1 MTSMTLAVILQ
12 AACLSTGANKT
23 YAEAHRDN
31 AETGRPLVVL
41 VGADWCPACRD
52 MKNSALP
59 QVEKDGVLAKVA
71 FAVVN
76 TDRDGELAHK
86 LMQGSSIP
94 QLIMYRKTNGGWM
107 RQSLVGSQS
116 PGQIESFIKQALESS
131 VIPAS
136 TVAGR

>member
-1 MTSMTLAVILQ
+1 MTSMTLAAILQ
-12 AACLSTGANKT
+12 AACLSTGAQT
-23 YAEAHRDN
+23 YAEAHQAN
-31 AETGRPLVVL
+31 SETGRPLVVL

-76 TDRDGELAHK
+76 TDCDRELANK

-94 QLIMYRKTNGGWM
+94 QLIMYRKTHDGWK
-107 RQSLVGSQS
+107 RQSLVGAQS
-116 PGQIESFIKQALESS
+116 PGQIKSFIKQALEST

-136 TVAGR
+136 AVAGP

>member
-12 AACLSTGANKT
+12 TACLTTGAKT
-23 YAEAHRDN
+23 YAEAHHDN
-31 AETGRPLVVL
+31 AESGRPLVVL

-59 QVEKDGVLAKVA
+59 QVEKNGVLAKVA

-76 TDRDGELAHK
+76 TDRDRALANK
-86 LMQGSSIP
+86 LMEGSSIP
-94 QLIMYRKTNGGWM
+94 QLIMYRKTSTGWK
-107 RQSLVGSQS
+107 RQSLVGGQS
-116 PGQIESFIKQALESS
+116 SGQIESFLKQALEST

-136 TVAGR
+136 AVVGR